1 MSALSDIVANIESSG
16 GANVASQPAS
26 MVNPTY
32 GQYGQFVTQYGSGAA
47 GVDNYASQ
55 VLAANPNA
63 TLGDF
68 YSGYALNTGNPA
80 NTPGLGT
87 LQSQYPS
94 YYNNLVNNAGVDVN
108 TPLSQLVGPSSASL
122 DAINGV
128 PLDSSS
134 SLAAGPSS
142 YVDPNNIN
150 ALDQTSSDGI
160 PSSVTVTPENPAFTS
175 GANSAASSAGCTAT
189 DAIMG
194 TLGIGSSGCSVGQAI
209 TTAFTALIQGVESW
223 FTRGFLIVI
232 GLVLAVVALF
242 FLLGGG
248 KALKTAALAAA

>member
-1 MSALSDIVANIESSG
+1 MSALSDIVASIESSG

-80 NTPGLGT
+80 NTPGLDA

-108 TPLSQLVGPSSASL
+108 TPLSQLVGPTSTAQ

-175 GANSAASSAGCTAT
+175 GANSAACTAT
-189 DAIMG
+189 SAIMG

-232 GLVLAVVALF
+232 GLVLAIVALF
-242 FLLGGG
+242 FLLGGGG